1 MKNYFITGGTGS
13 FGKMF
18 SEVLIKKKLAKKI
31 VIYSRDEF
39 KQDEMKRL
47 EYVRKNENKF
57 RFFLGDVRDRDR
69 LMYAINDQIDCVIHT
84 AALKQV
90 PATEYNPFE
99 AVKTNVIGTQN
110 LIDTCLEKNIK
121 KNLLISTDKAASPI
135 NLYGATKLTS
145 EKLFAAANN
154 HKGKK
159 QSIFSIARYGNV
171 FGSRGSVV
179 PLFLNQIKNK
189 KKLTITHTKM
199 TRFSIEL
206 EEAIAFV
213 LNVLK
218 DMKGGEIFVPKLSSY
233 KILDLLSAF
242 ETKNFQIIGIRDGEK
257 IHEELITSQEK
268 LRTLEK
274 KNHFIILPRVTKKN
288 NKVSDS
294 LKSYNSNNN
303 NNFLNVKKLKHKIKE
318 FEKNKKVN

>member
-1 MKNYFITGGTGS
+1 
-13 FGKMF
+13 
-18 SEVLIKKKLAKKI
+18 
-31 VIYSRDEF
+31 
-39 KQDEMKRL
+39 
-47 EYVRKNENKF
+47 
-57 RFFLGDVRDRDR
+57 
-69 LMYAINDQIDCVIHT
+69 
-84 AALKQV
+84 
-90 PATEYNPFE
+90 
-99 AVKTNVIGTQN
+99 
-110 LIDTCLEKNIK
+110 
-121 KNLLISTDKAASPI
+121 
-135 NLYGATKLTS
+135 
-145 EKLFAAANN
+145 
-154 HKGKK
+154 
-159 QSIFSIARYGNV
+159 
-171 FGSRGSVV
+171 
-179 PLFLNQIKNK
+179 
-189 KKLTITHTKM
+189 M

-218 DMKGGEIFVPKLSSY
+218 DMNGGEIFVPKLSSY

-242 ETKNFQIIGIRDGEK
+242 ETKDFQIIGIRDGEK

-294 LKSYNSNNN
+294 LESYNSNNN